1 MGSDSTRLRSPDAA
15 PAAVT
20 CQDTETAR
28 AGRDHE
34 YMPQEGLMSDSDD
47 KQANI
52 ATQHML
58 QLGQAMVQNFFDI
71 VARQHAA
78 VQDSSGIAAQR
89 LPLPENEEFARM
101 QQTFAERHVAL
112 WSSLLQPAPD
122 GKGAPVAAPE
132 PGDRRFSAPEWSES
146 PVFDYVRQ
154 AYLLNAELLKQVS
167 DALPM
172 ADGRAKSRVQFL
184 TRQYVDALAPSNFAA
199 TNPEFIKAALD
210 SKGESITT
218 GVKNL
223 LADLEKGR
231 ISMTDEAAFE
241 VGRNLAVTPGSVI
254 YENALMQLIQY
265 APLTDKV
272 AAKPLLIIPPSINKF
287 YIMDLQPENSLVR
300 FIVEQGFTVFLVS
313 WKNVG
318 PAEAHFTWD
327 DYLEMG
333 PLTALDVVRSVTRVK
348 KPNVL
353 GFCVGGTILSSA
365 LAVARARG
373 EDPVESL
380 TLMTTLLDFADAG
393 ELGCLVDE
401 ASVAAREAAIG
412 KGGLLKGQELANVFS
427 ALRANDLVW
436 QYVVGN
442 YLKGRK
448 PQAFDLLYWNSDST
462 NLPGPFLTSYL
473 RNMYLENN
481 LRVPGRLKM
490 LGAKVD
496 LGKVD
501 APAYIL
507 ATREDHIVPWKSA
520 YLSRGLLGG
529 ETTFVLGAS
538 GHIAGAINPA
548 SKNRRSYWVSAA
560 GVADPDEWLE
570 GASEQRGSW
579 WLHWIEWLKARGG
592 KQVAAR
598 GRAGNTRYR
607 PIEPA
612 PGRYVKERA

>member
-1 MGSDSTRLRSPDAA
+1 
-15 PAAVT
+15 
-20 CQDTETAR
+20 
-28 AGRDHE
+28 
-34 YMPQEGLMSDSDD
+34 MSDSNDSKAGAAMD
-47 KQANI
+47 GV
-52 ATQHML
+52 L
-58 QLGQAMVQNFFDI
+58 QFGQAMAKNFFEMMARQQAVVQDTSGTPLPQLPMPEPE
-71 VARQHAA
+71 VLNELQQEFARQHAA
-78 VQDSSGIAAQR
+78 
-89 LPLPENEEFARM
+89 
-101 QQTFAERHVAL
+101 L
-112 WSSLLQPAPD
+112 WSSVLQRKPGESAE
-122 GKGAPVAAPE
+122 PVVQPE
-132 PGDRRFSAPEWSES
+132 PGDRRFASPAWQES
-146 PVFDYVRQ
+146 PVYDYMRQ
-154 AYLLNAELLKQVS
+154 AYLLNSNYLSKIS

-172 ADGRAKSRVQFL
+172 ADGRAKARVQFL
-184 TRQYVDALAPSNFAA
+184 TRQYLDALAPSNFAA
-199 TNPEFIKAALD
+199 TNPEFVQAALD
-210 SKGESITT
+210 SKGESITQ
-218 GVKNL
+218 GIKNL

-231 ISMTDEAAFE
+231 ISMTDDGAFE
-241 VGRNLAVTPGSVI
+241 VGRNLAVSPGAVI
-254 YENALMQLIQY
+254 FENELMQLIQY

-272 AAKPLLIIPPSINKF
+272 AERPLLIVPPCINKF

-313 WKNVG
+313 WKNAG
-318 PAEAHFTWD
+318 PTEARTTWD
-327 DYLEMG
+327 DYLEKG
-333 PLTALDVVRSVTRVK
+333 PLAALEVVRDVTRVK

-365 LAVARARG
+365 LAVAKGRG

-380 TLMTTLLDFADAG
+380 TLMTTLLDFAEAG

-442 YLKGRK
+442 YLKGNK

-462 NLPGPFLTSYL
+462 NLPGPFLTWYL

-481 LRVPGRLKM
+481 LRVPGKLKM
-490 LGAKVD
+490 LGVKVD

-501 APAYIL
+501 VPAYLL
-507 ATREDHIVPWKSA
+507 AAREDHIVPWKSA
-520 YLSRGLLGG
+520 YHARPLLGG

-548 SKNRRSYWVSAA
+548 SKNRRSYWTSASA
-560 GVADPDEWLE
+560 VADPDEWLE
-570 GASEQRGSW
+570 TAAEHKGSW
-579 WLHWIEWLKARGG
+579 WLHWIEWLKVRGG

-598 GRAGNTRYR
+598 GRPGNVRYN

>member
-1 MGSDSTRLRSPDAA
+1 
-15 PAAVT
+15 
-20 CQDTETAR
+20 
-28 AGRDHE
+28 
-34 YMPQEGLMSDSDD
+34 MSDSGD
-47 KQANI
+47 KFSTAAMQG
-52 ATQHML
+52 ML
-58 QLGQAMVQNFFDI
+58 QFGQTMAQGFFDAL
-71 VARQHAA
+71 ARQHAA
-78 VQDSSGIAAQR
+78 MEDSSGSAAPSLQ
-89 LPLPENEEFARM
+89 LPDTEVFAAL
-101 QQTFAERHVAL
+101 QKELAEKHMAL
-112 WSSLLQPAPD
+112 WSSMLARTKDEPAQAVVQPQ
-122 GKGAPVAAPE
+122 
-132 PGDRRFSAPEWSES
+132 PGDRRFSAPEWAES

-154 AYLLNAELLKQVS
+154 AYLLNSGFLQQVAEHM
-167 DALPM
+167 PI
-172 ADGRAKSRVQFL
+172 ADGRAKSRIQFL
-184 TRQYVDALAPSNFAA
+184 TRQYVDALAPTNFAA
-199 TNPEFIKAALD
+199 TNPEFIKTAVET
-210 SKGESITT
+210 KGESIAR
-218 GVKNL
+218 GIQNM

-231 ISMTDEAAFE
+231 ISMTDDAAFE
-241 VGRNLAVTPGSVI
+241 VGRNLALTPGSVI
-254 YENALMQLIQY
+254 YENELMQLIQY

-272 AAKPLLIIPPSINKF
+272 AQVPLLIVPPCINKF

-300 FIVEQGFTVFLVS
+300 FVVEQGFTVFLVS
-313 WKNVG
+313 WKNPG
-318 PAEAHFTWD
+318 QAEARATWD
-327 DYLEMG
+327 DYLEKG
-333 PLTALDVVRSVTRVK
+333 PLAALEVVRAVTKVA

-353 GFCVGGTILSSA
+353 GFCVGGTLLTSA

-373 EDPVESL
+373 EDPVTSL

-401 ASVAAREAAIG
+401 ASVTAREAAIG

-442 YLKGRK
+442 YLKGNT

-462 NLPGPFLTSYL
+462 NLPGPFLTWYL

-496 LGKVD
+496 LGKVEV
-501 APAYIL
+501 PAYVM
-507 ATREDHIVPWKSA
+507 AAREDHIVPWKSA
-520 YLSRGLLGG
+520 YLSRNLLGG

-548 SKNRRSYWVSAA
+548 GKNRRSYWISEA
-560 GVADPDEWLE
+560 GASDPDEWLE
-570 GASEQRGSW
+570 GATEQPGSW
-579 WLHWIEWLKARGG
+579 WRHWAEWLRAFGG

-598 GRAGNTRYR
+598 GRMGNAKYK